1 MTSWSQ
7 PITGQYLVGFWPIR
21 VHHSLWLWW
30 YYCGTRWTIVDYSG
44 VTMKYWLAL
53 GQRGHTFNDRQHFWC
68 SPRKKW
74 SEIITKTKYKSRV
87 ITSPGLSFLLRNPDI
102 YGVTFNTFNG
112 QFVSYFMA
120 STIKLNCC
128 AANVC
133 ISPSPHRTSQ
143 LNYSLFKFDP
153 KSLSQIQSTG
163 YDRLDMSIWPCHHQW
178 PNTHGSIFNNNANSI
193 RWKKMFRGS
202 ISIPSNF

>member
-1 MTSWSQ
+1 MPLNLCLYGIRSWSQ
-7 PITGQYLVGFWPIR
+7 PITGQYLSGRILTNESAPL
-21 VHHSLWLWW
+21 SLLWW

-74 SEIITKTKYKSRV
+74 SEIMTKTKYKSRV

-112 QFVSYFMA
+112 QFVPYFMA

-128 AANVC
+128 SVNVC
-133 ISPSPHRTSQ
+133 TSPSPTISQ
-143 LNYSLFKFDP
+143 LNYKE
-153 KSLSQIQSTG
+153 
-163 YDRLDMSIWPCHHQW
+163 
-178 PNTHGSIFNNNANSI
+178 
-193 RWKKMFRGS
+193 
-202 ISIPSNF
+202 